1 MLIVIVIAV
10 NKTFFFMRIFDSF
23 SPIVTMLQVV
33 TKDLLNFL
41 FFFVI
46 LMLGFSLQIIV
57 LALGNR
63 AIDGAFKY
71 YNMPWYEGKEG
82 FEYSESYAGSEFKK
96 IGLFFGNFLFIF
108 RAAMGDFSV
117 YGASIFLAPT
127 QNFLFWVL
135 FFIVLIATNIV
146 FLNFVIAE
154 AGNSYN
160 RVKTSLK
167 EFNLKE
173 SA

>member
-1 MLIVIVIAV
+1 M
-10 NKTFFFMRIFDSF
+10 M
-23 SPIVTMLQVV
+23 
-33 TKDLLNFL
+33 
-41 FFFVI
+41 
-46 LMLGFSLQIIV
+46 GFSLQIIV
-57 LALGNR
+57 LGLGNIV
-63 AIDGAFKY
+63 IDGRFKY
-71 YNMPWYEGKEG
+71 YNMPWNKENQA
-82 FEYSESYAGSEFKK
+82 FEYNKSYSGSEFKK

-117 YGASIFLAPT
+117 QGASVFLKSSDNYIFWA
-127 QNFLFWVL
+127 L
-135 FFIVLIATNIV
+135 FFLVLIATNIV